1 LAAADSASTVTKLP
15 TLRVLLVDND
25 PSLRRALARTVQ
37 RAGFDVEC
45 FASIAAL
52 VASGAAKRGACL
64 VLDIDLPGIGGID
77 LDQALTGCRQ
87 QLPTVFITA
96 SGCDGRSGVLASM
109 APVAVL
115 DKPFD
120 GQALLAVLARTQ
132 KSEEGLHE

>member
-1 LAAADSASTVTKLP
+1 M
-15 TLRVLLVDND
+15 RVLLVDND

-52 VASGAAKRGACL
+52 VASGAAKRRACL
-64 VLDIDLPGIGGID
+64 VLDIDLPGVGGID

-96 SGCDGRSGVLASM
+96 SGSEGRSPMLASL

-120 GQALLAVLARTQ
+120 GQALLAVLTRVQ
-132 KSEEGLHE
+132 QSEEGLHE

>member
-1 LAAADSASTVTKLP
+1 M
-15 TLRVLLVDND
+15 LLVDND
-25 PSLRRALARTVQ
+25 PSLRRALARTVG

-52 VASGAAKRGACL
+52 VASGAAKRRACL
-64 VLDIDLPGIGGID
+64 VLDIDLAGVGGID
-77 LDQALTGCRQ
+77 LDQALAGCRQ

-96 SGCDGRSGVLASM
+96 SGCEGRGDLLASL

-120 GQALLAVLARTQ
+120 GQALLAVLTRIER
-132 KSEEGLHE
+132 SEEDLRD

>member
-1 LAAADSASTVTKLP
+1 M
-15 TLRVLLVDND
+15 LRVLLVDND
-25 PSLRRALARTVQ
+25 ASLRRALARTVQ

-52 VASGAAKRGACL
+52 VDSGAAKRRACL
-64 VLDIDLPGIGGID
+64 VLDIDLPGVGGID
-77 LDQALTGCRQ
+77 LGQALTGCRQ

-96 SGCDGRSGVLASM
+96 SGYEGRRDLLASF

-120 GQALLAVLARTQ
+120 GQALLAVLTRVQ
-132 KSEEGLHE
+132 QSEEGLHE

>member
-1 LAAADSASTVTKLP
+1 MTKLP

-37 RAGFDVEC
+37 RAGFEVEC

-64 VLDIDLPGIGGID
+64 VLDIDLPGVGGID

-96 SGCDGRSGVLASM
+96 SGSEGRSHMLASM

-120 GQALLAVLARTQ
+120 GQALLAVLSRIQ
-132 KSEEGLHE
+132 QSEEGLHE

>member
-1 LAAADSASTVTKLP
+1 M
-15 TLRVLLVDND
+15 LRVLLVDND
-25 PSLRRALARTVQ
+25 ASLRRALARTVR

-52 VASGAAKRGACL
+52 VASGAAKRGGCL
-64 VLDIDLPGIGGID
+64 VLDIDLPGVGGID

-96 SGCDGRSGVLASM
+96 SGREGRGDLLASL

-120 GQALLAVLARTQ
+120 GQALLAVLTRVQ
-132 KSEEGLHE
+132 QSEEGLHE

>member
-1 LAAADSASTVTKLP
+1 MTKLP

-25 PSLRRALARTVQ
+25 ASLRRALERTVR

-64 VLDIDLPGIGGID
+64 VLDIDLPGVGGID

-96 SGCDGRSGVLASM
+96 SGCEGRSHMLASM

-120 GQALLAVLARTQ
+120 GQALLAVLTRIER
-132 KSEEGLHE
+132 SEEDLRD

>member
-37 RAGFDVEC
+37 RAGFEVEC

-64 VLDIDLPGIGGID
+64 VLDIDLPGVGGID

-96 SGCDGRSGVLASM
+96 SGSEGRSHMLASM

-120 GQALLAVLARTQ
+120 GQALLAVLSRIQ
-132 KSEEGLHE
+132 QSEEGLHE